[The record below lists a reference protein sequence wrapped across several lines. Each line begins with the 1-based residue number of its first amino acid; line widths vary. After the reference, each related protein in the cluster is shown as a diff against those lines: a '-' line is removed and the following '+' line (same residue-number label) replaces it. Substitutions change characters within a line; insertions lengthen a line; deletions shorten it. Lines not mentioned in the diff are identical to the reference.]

1 MSRAANS
8 RQEIVP
14 IIYRSAAIAQEYGHE
29 FVTLEHML
37 AALLEDAEVR
47 KTAEA
52 IGANL
57 SDLEENLEMFLTGP
71 FIAVTKTIPHPT
83 KSFDEVVTRCVGTAM
98 FSSRPSSRPIDLLVH
113 LLQHPAE
120 DSYAVTLLNKSGLT
134 ALAVK
139 RHLSHGTSNSASATS
154 AGHDAM
160 MGAGGMGG
168 GAPAAEISSREE
180 AEKFLAKY
188 TNNLNI
194 AAENTK
200 IDPLIGRIDEVGQI
214 IQITAR
220 RSKNNVA
227 LVGEPGV
234 GKTAIAEG
242 LALKI
247 VRKEVPAAIAG
258 ATVYSLEIG
267 SLVAGTR
274 FRGDF
279 EERMKQ
285 VLQALAFIPDAI
297 LFIDEI
303 HTIMG
308 AGAGNSGSLDV
319 ANLLKP
325 ALAKGTIRVI
335 GATTL
340 EEFRKHFEKD
350 RALLRRFKRVDVAEP
365 GVADAKQ
372 ILHGLKTYYENF
384 HKVTFTDAAIDAAVD
399 LTHRYVTNAF
409 LPDKAID
416 IIDNAGA
423 RQRVAPDAERL
434 TIIGLTEIEYE
445 VSRVA
450 KIPAQTIEEDETQK
464 LARLEADL
472 RAKVYDQDEA
482 ITALTDAVMVARA
495 GLRETNKPAGSYL
508 FTGPTGV
515 GKTEV
520 ARQLA
525 ETLGVP
531 LVKYDMSEYMEKHSV
546 AKLIGSPPGYVGYGE
561 GGAGGGKLVNDID
574 ASPHCVLLLD
584 EIEKAHPD
592 VFNILLQVMDDGKLT
607 ASSGK
612 TVPFRN
618 VILIMT
624 SNAGAKDAA
633 KNRIGFGT
641 LANTDGDL
649 KTINDTFSPEFR
661 NRLDAV
667 VRFKRL
673 TPAGISRVV
682 DKFLDALRL
691 QTAERGV
698 EIEVSPEAREWLATK
713 GYDPAMG
720 ARPLGRVIHTNIKI
734 PLSKAILLGALKDG
748 GTAQVT
754 VEGDALKV
762 EKAAVKVAKKKSR
775 SGTQGVDRV

>member
-1 MSRAANS
+1 MSRAQDN

-14 IIYRSAAIAQEYGHE
+14 VIYRAACLAQEFGHE
-29 FVTLEHML
+29 FVTLEHL
-37 AALLEDAEVR
+37 VAALMEDEEFVVCAGSLKVNMDLLATSLEQ
-47 KTAEA
+47 
-52 IGANL
+52 
-57 SDLEENLEMFLTGP
+57 FFTGD
-71 FIAVTKTIPHPT
+71 FIPVTNTLPQPT
-83 KSFDEVVTRCVGTAM
+83 KGFDEVITRTIGSAM
-98 FSSRPSSRPIDLLVH
+98 FSSRQTARPIDILVH
-113 LLQHPAE
+113 LLALTDA
-120 DSYAVTLLNKSGLT
+120 DSFAVSTLLRAGFT

-139 RHLSHGTSNSASATS
+139 KHLSHGEKSGMSATGS
-154 AGHDAM
+154 MQDPMMAAAGVD
-160 MGAGGMGG
+160 GTAGK
-168 GAPAAEISSREE
+168 EITSREE
-180 AEKFLAKY
+180 AEKFLEKFC
-188 TNNLNI
+188 TNLNES
-194 AAENTK
+194 AKNAK
-200 IDPLIGRIDEVGQI
+200 VDPLIGRTEEVGQI
-214 IQITAR
+214 VQIVAR
-220 RSKNNVA
+220 RTKNNVA

-247 VRKEVPAAIAG
+247 TNGEVPAAIAKSV
-258 ATVYSLEIG
+258 VYSLNIG
-267 SLVAGTR
+267 DLVAGTR

-285 VLQALAFIPDAI
+285 VLQALGFIEDAI

-325 ALAKGTIRVI
+325 ALAKGTLRCI
-335 GATTL
+335 GATTQ

-350 RALLRRFKRVDVAEP
+350 RALLRRFKKVDVSEPSAE
-365 GVADAKQ
+365 DAKL
-372 ILHGLKTYYENF
+372 ILAGLKPYYEEF
-384 HKVTFTDAAIDAAVD
+384 HGVSFTEEAIAAAVD

-423 RQRVAPDAERL
+423 RQRVAAEGEKKSV
-434 TIIGLTEIEYE
+434 IGLTEIEFE
-445 VSRVA
+445 VSKVA
-450 KIPAQTIEEDETQK
+450 RIPAKTVAEDETEK
-464 LARLEADL
+464 LIRLETDL

-495 GLRETNKPAGSYL
+495 GLRDTNKPAGSYL

-531 LVKYDMSEYMEKHSV
+531 LLKYDMSEYMEKHAV
-546 AKLIGSPPGYVGYGE
+546 AKLIGAPPGYVGYGE
-561 GGAGGGKLVNDID
+561 GGAGNGKLTNDID
-574 ASPHCVLLLD
+574 TNPYAVLLLD

-607 ASSGK
+607 NSGGK
-612 TVPFRN
+612 SVSFRN

-624 SNAGAKDAA
+624 SNAGAKDAQ
-633 KNRIGFGT
+633 KNRIGFGSA
-641 LANTDGDL
+641 ANVDGDL

-667 VRFKRL
+667 VRFRRL
-673 TPAGISRVV
+673 SQEGIERVV
-682 DKFLDALRL
+682 EKFIEQLRE
-691 QTAERGV
+691 QTADRGV
-698 EIEVSPEAREWLATK
+698 KIEVTKEAMKWLATK
-713 GYDPAMG
+713 GYDPLMG
-720 ARPLGRVIHTNIKI
+720 ARPLARVIHQHIKI
-734 PLSKAILLGALKDG
+734 PLSKVMLLGRLKKG
-748 GTAQVT
+748 GRAR
-754 VEGDALKV
+754 
-762 EKAAVKVAKKKSR
+762 VKV
-775 SGTQGVDRV
+775 VDDAIVVA

>member
-8 RQEIVP
+8 RQAIVP
-14 IIYRSAAIAQEYGHE
+14 TIYRAAAIAQEHGHE

-37 AALLEDAEVR
+37 ASLLEDPEVR
-47 KTAEA
+47 AASEA
-52 IGANL
+52 LGV
-57 SDLEENLEMFLTGP
+57 DLESLDDGVVQFLEGS
-71 FIAVTKTIPHPT
+71 FIPVTRTIPHPT
-83 KSFDEVVTRCVGTAM
+83 KSFDEVVTRCVGTAL
-98 FSSRPSSRPIDLLVH
+98 FSARPQTRPIDLLVH
-113 LLQHPAE
+113 LLQYPAE
-120 DSYAVTLLNKSGLT
+120 DSHAVTLAVRHGLS

-139 RHLSHGTSNSASATS
+139 RYLSHGNGSSNTPALTG
-154 AGHDAM
+154 GHDPM
-160 MGAGGMGG
+160 GMGPE
-168 GAPAAEISSREE
+168 GAPMKDIASREE
-180 AEKFLAKY
+180 AEKFLEKY
-188 TNNLNI
+188 CVNLNK

-200 IDPLIGRIDEVGQI
+200 IDPLIGREEEVGQI

-220 RSKNNVA
+220 RTKNNVA

-247 VRKEVPAAIAG
+247 VRGEVPAAIAKS
-258 ATVYSLEIG
+258 TVYSLEIG
-267 SLVAGTR
+267 NLVAGTR

-285 VLQALAFIPDAI
+285 VLQALAFIPDSI

-325 ALAKGTIRVI
+325 ALAKGTIRCI

-340 EEFRKHFEKD
+340 EEYRKHFEKD

-365 GVADAKQ
+365 SVEDAKK
-372 ILHGLKTYYENF
+372 ILHGLKGYYESF
-384 HKVTFTDAAIDAAVD
+384 HGVSFTDAAVNAAVD

-423 RQRVAPDAERL
+423 RQRIAPEDAKKL
-434 TIIGLTEIEYE
+434 TIDLAEIEFE
-445 VSRVA
+445 ISKVA
-450 KIPAQTIEEDETQK
+450 KIPATTIEESETEK
-464 LARLEADL
+464 LQRLDTDL
-472 RAKVYDQDEA
+472 RTKVYDQDEA

-495 GLRETNKPAGSYL
+495 GLREANKPSGSYL

-525 ETLGVP
+525 ATLGVP

-546 AKLIGSPPGYVGYGE
+546 AKLIGAPPGYVGYGE
-561 GGAGGGKLVNDID
+561 GNSGSGKLVNDID
-574 ASPHCVLLLD
+574 AHPHCVLLLD

-612 TVPFRN
+612 MVPFRN

-624 SNAGAKDAA
+624 SNAGAKEGQ
-633 KNRIGFGT
+633 KNRIGFGSQS
-641 LANTDGDL
+641 NHDGDV
-649 KTINDTFSPEFR
+649 KVINDTFSPEFR

-667 VRFKRL
+667 VRFKPL
-673 TPAGISRVV
+673 TPAGITQVV
-682 DKFLDALRL
+682 DKFLDQLRE
-691 QTAERGV
+691 QTAERNV
-698 EIEVSPEAREWLATK
+698 TIEVSPEAKAWLAEK
-713 GYDPAMG
+713 GYDRLMG
-720 ARPLGRVIHTNIKI
+720 ARPLTRVIASSIKI
-734 PLSKAILLGALKDG
+734 PLSRAMLFGALKDG
-748 GTAQVT
+748 GTAKVT
-754 VEGDALKV
+754 VEGDALV
-762 EKAAVKVAKKKSR
+762 VA
-775 SGTQGVDRV
+775 